1 MPKVRCIE
9 PVAIEGSQVAFDV
22 GQEYEGAQAI
32 IDDHAYAFEVLKVAK
47 PKAKKDASTPSE
59 NK

>member
-9 PVAIEGSQVAFDV
+9 PVAVEGSKLAFDV
-22 GQEYEGAQAI
+22 GGEYDIPQVI
-32 IDDHAYAFEVLKVAK
+32 IDDYAYAFEVLKVAK
-47 PKAKKDASTPSE
+47 PKAKKDASTPAE

>member
-9 PVAIEGSQVAFDV
+9 PVAIEGSAVSYDV
-22 GQEYEGAQAI
+22 GQDYEVAKAI
-32 IDDHAYAFEVLKVAK
+32 IEEYAYAFEVLKEAK
-47 PKAKKDASTPSE
+47 PKAKKDASAADE